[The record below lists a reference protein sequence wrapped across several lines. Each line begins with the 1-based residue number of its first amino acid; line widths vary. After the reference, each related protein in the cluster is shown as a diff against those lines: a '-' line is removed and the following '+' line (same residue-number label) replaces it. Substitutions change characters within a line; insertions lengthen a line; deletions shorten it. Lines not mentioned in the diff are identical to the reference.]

1 MPSKVSEKKVAIVH
15 DWLYGGGAE
24 QVILAM
30 HELYPEAPIYTSYC
44 TKEWR
49 KKLDNKVVTGWL
61 QHWPFSALRKYIPFL
76 RIYWFTHLDLTKYD
90 IVISSSGNGEAKGVN
105 TRKDAL
111 NLLYCHTPTH
121 FYWRHYSTYLK
132 SPGFGLFNPLA
143 RLGLKILVGPL
154 RKWDYKAAQKADIV
168 IANSKHIKDDILNYY
183 GRKAVVIHPPV
194 DTERFKNK
202 FKNKKRKGLIT
213 VGRQTPYKNTDIVV
227 KAANKLKMPLKV
239 VGNGPEHENL
249 EDMAKFNINFITDA
263 SNADV
268 QEYLATSEL
277 FVFAAHEDFGI
288 APVEAMASGT
298 PVVAYGQGGALDYV
312 NSKTGVLFS
321 KQTVGSASEAINKAL
336 KNKWDSKL
344 IARQA
349 NKFSKK
355 SFQTKLKKLVV
366 KESKNHGK

>member
-1 MPSKVSEKKVAIVH
+1 VPSKVSEKKVAIVH

-111 NLLYCHTPTH
+111 HLLYCHTPTH

-132 SPGFGLFNPLA
+132 SPGFGIFNPLA
-143 RLGLKILVGPL
+143 KLGLKLLVGPL

-194 DTERFKNK
+194 DTERFKIK
-202 FKNKKRKGLIT
+202 FKNRKRKGLIT

-263 SNADV
+263 SNQDV

-336 KNKWDSKL
+336 KTKWDSKL

-355 SFQTKLKKLVV
+355 SFQTKLKKLVE
-366 KESKNHGK
+366 KESK